1 MWYYFPFELMLHK
14 SSWKRHVSMATTTK
28 RDKAIKVST
37 VFPFVVPTVVLFQ
50 ATSPWE
56 WFTEDSGCDP
66 LGFTCDVLGAL
77 WRATLE
83 VASRKHWSEESW
95 SLALVLEQL
104 ISWTSL
110 LLLQR
115 ALLPIHSDDS
125 CNWAPFR
132 WYISTARNLC
142 ERYYSLWNLIRLAC
156 K

>member
-1 MWYYFPFELMLHK
+1 
-14 SSWKRHVSMATTTK
+14 MATTTK

-83 VASRKHWSEESW
+83 VASRKHWSEES
-95 SLALVLEQL
+95 
-104 ISWTSL
+104 
-110 LLLQR
+110 
-115 ALLPIHSDDS
+115 
-125 CNWAPFR
+125 
-132 WYISTARNLC
+132 
-142 ERYYSLWNLIRLAC
+142 
-156 K
+156 